1 MIVVPILLF
10 LATAFTIAVFLI
22 GIEDIRLLIENPP
35 ELVQIHVDLN
45 DISTARSITTIDEL
59 LQEDVTVHLL
69 ETGEHILVLSEEISQ
84 DFETFM
90 STFGSG
96 SFELTFL
103 PHQPE
108 GIAEMSSMFFI
119 VAILV
124 LGLLTNFALRMFV
137 LNNIKSSI
145 VELEAG
151 VREVSDGNLTY
162 QIQER
167 KGNEFDALY
176 ERFNE
181 MATRLLEMT
190 QQRQAD
196 ENNRKELIAGISHD
210 LRTPLTSIKA
220 YIEGM
225 KKGVATTPE
234 MQEKYMDT
242 IGEKAD
248 DMEYIINQLFLF
260 SKMDLGEFPFQLE
273 TVDICMELEKMAAKF
288 TDEYMKND
296 VSITYAKD
304 VEHLFACIDVVQF
317 RNVIGN
323 IVNNSIKYGKQADG
337 KIEISCQEQ
346 NNHAIITIKDNGPG
360 VASEILTK
368 MFDIFYRGDA
378 SRNNAIKGSGLGLAI
393 SAKII
398 ERLNGTIS
406 AGSSPDDGLMTT
418 ITLPIA
424 KGGAK

>member
-1 MIVVPILLF
+1 M
-10 LATAFTIAVFLI
+10 
-22 GIEDIRLLIENPP
+22 
-35 ELVQIHVDLN
+35 
-45 DISTARSITTIDEL
+45 
-59 LQEDVTVHLL
+59 
-69 ETGEHILVLSEEISQ
+69 
-84 DFETFM
+84 
-90 STFGSG
+90 
-96 SFELTFL
+96 
-103 PHQPE
+103 
-108 GIAEMSSMFFI
+108 
-119 VAILV
+119 
-124 LGLLTNFALRMFV
+124 
-137 LNNIKSSI
+137 
-145 VELEAG
+145 
-151 VREVSDGNLTY
+151 REVSDGNLTY